1 LETLPAHRAL
11 RGAGTIL
18 IRDASA
24 RSARV
29 YAGICHLAGYDVVLC
44 RPDEVN
50 TQHPREY
57 RVDLAIIGVSEAT
70 GPRPA
75 LWHASATVPAI
86 LVSGTP
92 SDACRAVELG
102 YQAVLM
108 RPVVPS
114 ALRDTIRRVLAE
126 HRSQEVARASRMDE
140 ASPDHRRAMQEI
152 AQEEYA
158 VVRAMSHQLRDQ
170 SRRLCRYAQ
179 DLRRRAIPGASQLV
193 RMKSLAA
200 R

>member
-75 LWHASATVPAI
+75 LWHASVPRFSSPVRHRTPAAPSNWAI
-86 LVSGTP
+86 KLYSCG
-92 SDACRAVELG
+92 R
-102 YQAVLM
+102 
-108 RPVVPS
+108 
-114 ALRDTIRRVLAE
+114 
-126 HRSQEVARASRMDE
+126 
-140 ASPDHRRAMQEI
+140 
-152 AQEEYA
+152 
-158 VVRAMSHQLRDQ
+158 
-170 SRRLCRYAQ
+170 
-179 DLRRRAIPGASQLV
+179 
-193 RMKSLAA
+193 
-200 R
+200 